1 MKKTRKILILCAVLW
16 GLFSFTGCSLFNK
29 NPQKFSYMRLEA
41 LEDTVEPLVSG
52 YFNKK
57 YGVGAVVTYKGIA
70 GGVFLGPDP
79 SSVQYYLVTVNVSDG
94 SIDNEY
100 YVNVCGR
107 EVEGVDELYVKSEA
121 YYGQVIKERMEEWLD
136 GYVSRT
142 NIYEHYS
149 SFFSPATNLFSGEY
163 DADASA
169 EEIIKSVSSI
179 EDNKERPELALYV
192 TIPQGEYEKHL
203 DIENE
208 FLELKTY
215 VNEINGKLNVS
226 LNVYNDEDYLRM
238 KNDEKSDFEQLEK
251 IKIIDEAEQFTK
263 DDIDCEEKEYQRM
276 LDEFNEN

>member
-1 MKKTRKILILCAVLW
+1 MKKTRKILILGVALW

-29 NPQKFSYMRLEA
+29 NPQKFSYTQLEA
-41 LEDTVEPLVSG
+41 LEDTVEPLVSE
-52 YFNKK
+52 YFNEK
-57 YGVGAVVTYKGIA
+57 YGVKAVITYKGIA

-79 SSVQYYLVTVNVSDG
+79 SSVQYYLVTVNVADA

-100 YVNVCGR
+100 YVNVYGR

-121 YYGQVIKERMEEWLD
+121 YYGQVIKERIEEWLD

-149 SFFSPATNLFSGEY
+149 SFFSPTTNQFSGEY

-169 EEIIKSVSSI
+169 EEIIKSVSNI
-179 EDNKERPELALYV
+179 EDNKERPELTLYV
-192 TIPQGEYEKHL
+192 NIPQSEYKKHF

-208 FLELKTY
+208 FLELKKH
-215 VNEINGKLNVS
+215 VNEINGKINVI

-238 KNDEKSDFEQLEK
+238 QNDEKSDFEQLEI
-251 IKIIDEAEQFTK
+251 IKIIDEAEQFSK
-263 DDIDCEEKEYQRM
+263 DYIECEEKEYQRM